1 MLELLESADRSLTIL
16 INQGFNSWLDPLMIF
31 WSGKLVWI
39 PLYAAL
45 AVFLFVRF
53 GPRYFPRILLL
64 MGILILLSDQTASAL
79 FKPLFQ
85 RLRPCHDPGMFPILH
100 LPDGCG
106 GQFGFA
112 SSHAANTMSLTVF
125 FFLLPVFSRSKSIA
139 LALLVWAII
148 TGWSR
153 IYLGAHFAGDI
164 IAGYAIGAF
173 WAATLHFLARKI
185 SWFGLDGKNLI
196 QTGK

>member
-1 MLELLESADRSLTIL
+1 MLEMLESADRNLTIF
-16 INQGFNSWLDPLMIF
+16 INQGFNSWLDTLMIF
-31 WSGKLVWI
+31 WSGKLVWL

-45 AVFLFVRF
+45 MVFLFGRF
-53 GPRYFPRILLL
+53 GPKYFLRILLL
-64 MGILILLSDQTASAL
+64 IGILILLSDQTASAF

-85 RLRPCHDPGMFPILH
+85 RLRPCHDPDLLPVLH
-100 LPDGCG
+100 LPEGCG

-112 SSHAANTMSLTVF
+112 SSHAANTMALAVF
-125 FFLLPVFSRSKSIA
+125 FFLLPVFARSGWIA
-139 LALLVWAII
+139 LILLVWAIL

-173 WAATLHFLARKI
+173 WAAILHFAARKI

>member
-1 MLELLESADRSLTIL
+1 MLEMLESADRNLTIF
-16 INQGFNSWLDPLMIF
+16 INQGFNSWLDTLMIF
-31 WSGKLVWI
+31 WSGKLVWL

-45 AVFLFVRF
+45 MIFLFGRF
-53 GPRYFPRILLL
+53 GSKHFPRILLL
-64 MGILILLSDQTASAL
+64 IGILILLSDQTASAL

-85 RLRPCHDPGMFPILH
+85 RLRPCHDSDLLPFLH

-112 SSHAANTMSLTVF
+112 SSHAANTMALAVF
-125 FFLLPVFSRSKSIA
+125 FFLLPVFARSGWIA

-173 WAATLHFLARKI
+173 WAAILHFAARRI

>member
-1 MLELLESADRSLTIL
+1 MLELLESADRNLTIF
-16 INQGFNSWLDPLMIF
+16 INQGFNSWLDTLMIF
-31 WSGKLVWI
+31 WSGKLVWL

-45 AVFLFVRF
+45 MIFLFGRF
-53 GPRYFPRILLL
+53 GSKYFLRILLL
-64 MGILILLSDQTASAL
+64 IGILILLSDQTASAL

-85 RLRPCHDPGMFPILH
+85 RLRPCHDPDLLPVLH
-100 LPDGCG
+100 LPEGCG

-112 SSHAANTMSLTVF
+112 SSHAANTMALAVF
-125 FFLLPVFSRSKSIA
+125 FFLLPVFARSGWIA
-139 LALLVWAII
+139 LILLVWAIL

-173 WAATLHFLARKI
+173 WAAILHFAARKI

>member
-1 MLELLESADRSLTIL
+1 MLELLESADRNLTIF
-16 INQGFNSWLDPLMIF
+16 INQGFNSWLDTLMIF
-31 WSGKLVWI
+31 WSGKLVWL

-45 AVFLFVRF
+45 MVFLFGRF
-53 GPRYFPRILLL
+53 GPKYFLRILLL
-64 MGILILLSDQTASAL
+64 IGILILLSDQTASAL

-85 RLRPCHDPGMFPILH
+85 RLRPCHDPDLLPNLH

-112 SSHAANTMSLTVF
+112 SSHAANTMALAVF

-139 LALLVWAII
+139 LALLVWAIL

-173 WAATLHFLARKI
+173 WAAILHFATRKI
-185 SWFGLDGKNLI
+185 SWFGFDGKN
-196 QTGK
+196 QF

>member
-1 MLELLESADRSLTIL
+1 MLELLESADRNLTIL
-16 INQGFNSWLDPLMIF
+16 INQGFNSWLDTLMIF
-31 WSGKLVWI
+31 WSGKLVWL

-45 AVFLFVRF
+45 MMFLFGRF
-53 GPRYFPRILLL
+53 GPKHFPRILLL
-64 MGILILLSDQTASAL
+64 IGILILLSDQTASAL

-85 RLRPCHDPGMFPILH
+85 RLRPCHDPDLLPNLH

-112 SSHAANTMSLTVF
+112 SSHAANTMALAVF
-125 FFLLPVFSRSKSIA
+125 FFLLPVFARSGWIA
-139 LALLVWAII
+139 VALLVWAIF

-173 WAATLHFLARKI
+173 WASILHFAARRI
-185 SWFGLDGKNLI
+185 SWFGLDGKNLF

>member
-1 MLELLESADRSLTIL
+1 
-16 INQGFNSWLDPLMIF
+16 
-31 WSGKLVWI
+31 
-39 PLYAAL
+39 
-45 AVFLFVRF
+45 
-53 GPRYFPRILLL
+53 
-64 MGILILLSDQTASAL
+64 
-79 FKPLFQ
+79 
-85 RLRPCHDPGMFPILH
+85 

-164 IAGYAIGAF
+164 VAGYAIGAF
-173 WAATLHFLARKI
+173 WAAILHFFARKI